1 MPTSRKAGVEFACCE
16 SSQQQQWSRQAK
28 AQLQMELERDLAD
41 FRAEFERTAPPG
53 RAALYNAKIEE
64 LRARFPLEDVLA
76 VGDAAPDFDLPSVRG
91 RMIALSKALHDGPVV
106 LAFYRGGWCP
116 YCDLQLRAY
125 QSALPTIVDL
135 GARLIAVSPQLPDGS
150 LSTAEK
156 NGLEF
161 DVLSDVG
168 NGVARSF
175 GLVYSLPEELRE
187 ALRSNG
193 KDLTGINGDESWE
206 LPVPAT
212 IVIAPDRRVTLA
224 HIDVDYRRRLA
235 PEDIIAALRS
245 LQSIGVCAI

>member
-1 MPTSRKAGVEFACCE
+1 MRRDKQV
-16 SSQQQQWSRQAK
+16 QA
-28 AQLQMELERDLAD
+28 QMGLERDLAD

-53 RAALYNAKIEE
+53 RAALYSAKIDE
-64 LRARFPLEDVLA
+64 LRARFALENVLA
-76 VGDAAPDFDLPSVRG
+76 VGDAAPDFALPDVQG
-91 RMIALSKALHDGPVV
+91 RIIALPEALHIGPVV

-125 QSALPTIVDL
+125 QSVLPTVVQL

-156 NGLEF
+156 NKLEF

-175 GLVYSLPEELRE
+175 GLVYSLSEELRE

-193 KDLTGINGDESWE
+193 KDLTRINGDESWE

-212 IVIAPDRRVTLA
+212 FVIAPDRRVMLA
-224 HIDVDYRRRLA
+224 HVDVDYRRRLA
-235 PEDIIAALRS
+235 PEDIITALRS
-245 LQSIGVCAI
+245 L

>member
-1 MPTSRKAGVEFACCE
+1 
-16 SSQQQQWSRQAK
+16 
-28 AQLQMELERDLAD
+28 
-41 FRAEFERTAPPG
+41 
-53 RAALYNAKIEE
+53 
-64 LRARFPLEDVLA
+64 
-76 VGDAAPDFDLPSVRG
+76 
-91 RMIALSKALHDGPVV
+91 MIALSEALHSGPVILV
-106 LAFYRGGWCP
+106 FYRGGWRP

-125 QSALPTIVDL
+125 QSELPTVIQL

-156 NGLEF
+156 NRLEF

-193 KDLTGINGDESWE
+193 KDLTRINGDESWE

-212 IVIAPDRRVTLA
+212 FVIAPDRRVVLA
-224 HIDVDYRRRLA
+224 HVDVDYRRRLA
-235 PEDIIAALRS
+235 PENIIAALRS
-245 LQSIGVCAI
+245 LQSIGVCVK

>member
-1 MPTSRKAGVEFACCE
+1 MG
-16 SSQQQQWSRQAK
+16 
-28 AQLQMELERDLAD
+28 LERDLAD
-41 FRAEFERTAPPG
+41 FRAEFERRAPAG
-53 RAALYNAKIEE
+53 RAVLYNAKVDE
-64 LRARFPLEDVLA
+64 LRASFPLGNVVAIGDTAPNFALPDVH
-76 VGDAAPDFDLPSVRG
+76 G
-91 RMIALSKALHDGPVV
+91 RMIALPEALHSGAVV

-125 QSALPTIVDL
+125 QSALPTIVQL

-168 NGVARSF
+168 NGIARSF

-193 KDLTGINGDESWE
+193 KDLTRINGDNSWE

-212 IVIAPDRRVTLA
+212 FVIAPDRRVMLA
-224 HIDVDYRRRLA
+224 HVDVDYRRRLA
-235 PEDIIAALRS
+235 PEDIIAALMS
-245 LQSIGVCAI
+245 LQSIGACVK

>member
-1 MPTSRKAGVEFACCE
+1 MG
-16 SSQQQQWSRQAK
+16 
-28 AQLQMELERDLAD
+28 LERDLAD
-41 FRAEFERTAPPG
+41 FRAEFERRAPAG
-53 RAALYNAKIEE
+53 RAVLYNAKVDE
-64 LRARFPLEDVLA
+64 LRASFPLGNVVAIGDTAPNFALPDVH
-76 VGDAAPDFDLPSVRG
+76 G
-91 RMIALSKALHDGPVV
+91 RMIALPEALHSGAVV

-125 QSALPTIVDL
+125 QSALPTIVQM

-150 LSTAEK
+150 LSTVEK
-156 NGLEF
+156 NKLEF

-212 IVIAPDRRVTLA
+212 FVIAPDRRVMLA
-224 HIDVDYRRRLA
+224 HVDVDYRRRLA

-245 LQSIGVCAI
+245 LQSIGVGAI

>member
-1 MPTSRKAGVEFACCE
+1 MG
-16 SSQQQQWSRQAK
+16 
-28 AQLQMELERDLAD
+28 LERDLDD
-41 FRAEFERTAPPG
+41 FRAEFERKAPAG

-64 LRARFPLEDVLA
+64 LRASFPLGSVFAIGDTAPNFALPDVH
-76 VGDAAPDFDLPSVRG
+76 G
-91 RMIALSKALHDGPVV
+91 RMIALYDALRGGPVI

-125 QSALPTIVDL
+125 QSALRTIVDL
-135 GARLIAVSPQLPDGS
+135 GARLLAVSPQLPDGS

-156 NGLEF
+156 NRLEF

-193 KDLTGINGDESWE
+193 KDLPGINGDKSWA

-212 IVIAPDRRVTLA
+212 FVIAPDRRVMLA

-235 PEDIIAALRS
+235 PEDIIASLRS
-245 LQSIGVCAI
+245 LRSIGVCVI

>member
-1 MPTSRKAGVEFACCE
+1 V
-16 SSQQQQWSRQAK
+16 
-28 AQLQMELERDLAD
+28 QLQMGLERDLTD
-41 FRAEFERTAPPG
+41 FRAEFERKAPAG
-53 RAALYNAKIEE
+53 RAALYNAKIDE
-64 LRARFPLEDVLA
+64 LRERFPLENVLA
-76 VGDAAPDFDLPSVRG
+76 VGDIAPNFALPDGHG
-91 RMIALSKALHDGPVV
+91 RTIALYGALRGGPIV

-125 QSALPTIVDL
+125 QSALPTIVGL
-135 GARLIAVSPQLPDGS
+135 GAHLIAVSPQLPEGS
-150 LSTAEK
+150 FSSAEK
-156 NGLEF
+156 NSLEF

-193 KDLTGINGDESWE
+193 KDLAGINGDESWA

-212 IVIAPDRRVTLA
+212 FIIAPDRRVMLA

-235 PEDIIAALRS
+235 PEDIIASLRS
-245 LQSIGVCAI
+245 LQSIGVCVI

>member
-1 MPTSRKAGVEFACCE
+1 
-16 SSQQQQWSRQAK
+16 
-28 AQLQMELERDLAD
+28 
-41 FRAEFERTAPPG
+41 
-53 RAALYNAKIEE
+53 
-64 LRARFPLEDVLA
+64 
-76 VGDAAPDFDLPSVRG
+76 
-91 RMIALSKALHDGPVV
+91 MIALPEALHSGAVV

-125 QSALPTIVDL
+125 QSALPTIVQL

-156 NGLEF
+156 NRLEF

-212 IVIAPDRRVTLA
+212 FVIAPDRRVMLA
-224 HIDVDYRRRLA
+224 HVDVDYRRRLA

-245 LQSIGVCAI
+245 LQSIGVRAI

>member
-1 MPTSRKAGVEFACCE
+1 MG
-16 SSQQQQWSRQAK
+16 
-28 AQLQMELERDLAD
+28 LERDLTD
-41 FRAEFERTAPPG
+41 FQAEFGRTAPPG
-53 RAALYNAKIEE
+53 RAALYNAKIDE
-64 LRARFPLEDVLA
+64 LRASFLFENVLA
-76 VGDAAPDFDLPSVRG
+76 VGDAAPDFALPDVHG
-91 RMIALSKALHDGPVV
+91 RMIALSKALHEGPAI

-125 QSALPTIVDL
+125 QNALPTIVGL

-168 NGVARSF
+168 NGVARAF
-175 GLVYSLPEELRE
+175 GLVYSLPDELRE

-193 KDLTGINGDESWE
+193 KALTRINGDESWE

-212 IVIAPDRRVTLA
+212 FVIAPDRRVMLA
-224 HIDVDYRRRLA
+224 HMDVDYRRRLA

-245 LQSIGVCAI
+245 VQSIGVCVI

>member
-1 MPTSRKAGVEFACCE
+1 M
-16 SSQQQQWSRQAK
+16 
-28 AQLQMELERDLAD
+28 ERDLTD
-41 FRAEFERTAPPG
+41 FQAEFERTAPPG
-53 RAALYNAKIEE
+53 RAALYNAKIDE
-64 LRARFPLEDVLA
+64 LRARFPLEGVLA
-76 VGDAAPDFDLPSVRG
+76 VGDAAPDFALPGVRG
-91 RMIALSKALHDGPVV
+91 RMIALSKGLHNGPVI

-125 QSALPTIVDL
+125 QSALPTIVQL

-150 LSTAEK
+150 LSTVEK
-156 NGLEF
+156 NKLEF

-193 KDLTGINGDESWE
+193 KDLTRINGDNSWE

-212 IVIAPDRRVTLA
+212 FVIAPDRRVMLA
-224 HIDVDYRRRLA
+224 HVDVDYRRRLA
-235 PEDIIAALRS
+235 PADIIAALMS
-245 LQSIGVCAI
+245 LQSISASVK

>member
-1 MPTSRKAGVEFACCE
+1 MG
-16 SSQQQQWSRQAK
+16 
-28 AQLQMELERDLAD
+28 LERDLTD
-41 FRAEFERTAPPG
+41 FRAEFERRAPAG
-53 RAALYNAKIEE
+53 RAVLYNAKVDE
-64 LRARFPLEDVLA
+64 LRASFPLGNVVAIGDTAPNFALPDVH
-76 VGDAAPDFDLPSVRG
+76 G
-91 RMIALSKALHDGPVV
+91 RMIALPEALHSGAVV

-125 QSALPTIVDL
+125 QSALPTIVQL

-150 LSTAEK
+150 LSTVEK
-156 NGLEF
+156 NKLEF

-212 IVIAPDRRVTLA
+212 FVIAPDRRVMLA
-224 HIDVDYRRRLA
+224 HVDVDYRRRLA

-245 LQSIGVCAI
+245 LQSIGVRAI

>member
-1 MPTSRKAGVEFACCE
+1 
-16 SSQQQQWSRQAK
+16 
-28 AQLQMELERDLAD
+28 
-41 FRAEFERTAPPG
+41 
-53 RAALYNAKIEE
+53 
-64 LRARFPLEDVLA
+64 
-76 VGDAAPDFDLPSVRG
+76 
-91 RMIALSKALHDGPVV
+91 MIALPEALHSGPVI

-125 QSALPTIVDL
+125 QSGLPTVIQL

-156 NGLEF
+156 DRLEF

-193 KDLTGINGDESWE
+193 KDLTRINGDESWE

-212 IVIAPDRRVTLA
+212 FVIAPDRRVMLA
-224 HIDVDYRRRLA
+224 HVDVDYRRRLA
-235 PEDIIAALRS
+235 PEDIIAALMS
-245 LQSIGVCAI
+245 LQSIGVCVK